1 MSLSSKKKKVCHSHS
16 ITLVGPQIGERGC
29 KWEFK
34 KLIEGRQGNKNWTV
48 IACAN
53 LAKANLGFLVKQSES
68 GFEISGLSETKQS
81 HSQTV
86 HTHLLGLIMFRQTVP
101 AWYRRHAH
109 KAILHGLSFLQHTQ
123 LFLLQI
129 LLSYDRT
136 IEPITQ
142 RGGPVSQRKAET
154 RRKKRTTLF
163 PSICYIPSFTSPLRF
178 TIHVHFEFFD
188 QNMWLLSLKM
198 FYFKLLLK
206 DFEKKNPTFLFISFC
221 MCVCICIARLCGEDQ
236 WQLEL

>member
-1 MSLSSKKKKVCHSHS
+1 MKPS
-16 ITLVGPQIGERGC
+16 
-29 KWEFK
+29 
-34 KLIEGRQGNKNWTV
+34 
-48 IACAN
+48 
-53 LAKANLGFLVKQSES
+53 
-68 GFEISGLSETKQS
+68 
-81 HSQTV
+81 
-86 HTHLLGLIMFRQTVP
+86 
-101 AWYRRHAH
+101 
-109 KAILHGLSFLQHTQ
+109 KAISKPYIHIYLASLCLDRQSQRGSEDTPTRQSFMASASYNTQ

-163 PSICYIPSFTSPLRF
+163 PPISYIPCFTSPLRF

-236 WQLEL
+236 RQLEL

>member
-1 MSLSSKKKKVCHSHS
+1 MGSRY
-16 ITLVGPQIGERGC
+16 E
-29 KWEFK
+29 
-34 KLIEGRQGNKNWTV
+34 
-48 IACAN
+48 
-53 LAKANLGFLVKQSES
+53 
-68 GFEISGLSETKQS
+68 GLSETKQS
-81 HSQTV
+81 HFQTV

-101 AWYRRHAH
+101 AWVRRHSH

-163 PSICYIPSFTSPLRF
+163 PPISYIPCFTSPLRF

-236 WQLEL
+236 RQLEL